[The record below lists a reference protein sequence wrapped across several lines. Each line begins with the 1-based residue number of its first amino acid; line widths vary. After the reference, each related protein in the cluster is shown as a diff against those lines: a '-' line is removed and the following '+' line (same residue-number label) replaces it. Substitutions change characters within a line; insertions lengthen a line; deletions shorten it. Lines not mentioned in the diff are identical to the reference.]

1 MGEWVAITGGSG
13 FIGRHVAEH
22 LLRGGARVRIIS
34 RHPERQWAAR
44 VLGDLGCV
52 EFARA
57 DVSDVS
63 SLERAFSGIGAV
75 VNLVGAFGGNLDAV
89 QGRGVSGI
97 ATAARRAGAEAF
109 VHVSAIGADAASR
122 VAYARTKAEGE
133 QAAFGAFPK
142 ATILRPSVV
151 FAGDDNFLNMFARM
165 MRLVAG
171 LPVPNVLPVFVPEG
185 RLQPVFAGDVALA
198 VAAALGDSVRH
209 GGRTYELGGPE
220 VVTMLDLN
228 RRIAG
233 AAGTQT
239 RFLPMPDALAAMFAA
254 LPATPISRD
263 QIALLKAGNTVA
275 QGARTLADLGVQA
288 RPMGLFLKRWLA

>member
-1 MGEWVAITGGSG
+1 MGEWVAIAGGSG
-13 FIGRHVAEH
+13 FIGRHVAEN

-34 RHPERQWAAR
+34 RHPERQWSAR

-63 SLERAFSGIGAV
+63 SLERAFVGASAV

-89 QGRGVSGI
+89 QGRGVGGI
-97 ATAARRAGAEAF
+97 ATAARRAGAGAF
-109 VHVSAIGADAASR
+109 VHVSAIGADAGSR

-133 QAAFGAFPK
+133 QAALDAFPE

-171 LPVPNVLPVFVPEG
+171 LPMPNILPVFVPEG
-185 RLQPVFAGDVALA
+185 LLQPVFAGDVALA
-198 VAAALGDSVRH
+198 VAAALGDPARH
-209 GGRTYELGGPE
+209 GGRTYALGGPE
-220 VVTMLDLN
+220 VMTMLDLN

-233 AAGTQT
+233 AAGTHT
-239 RFLPMPDALAAMFAA
+239 RFLPMPDVLAAMFAA